1 MLSMAVVILGA
12 HAASQCTL
20 SKVVKNRDLLGKDL
34 QQKGNITLDDC
45 ASLCCDTS
53 ECKAYVYVST
63 GAPNWGNCIPGLSCC
78 YLKETDTGDDK
89 EDSRHSFGL
98 VSRSESTTAAPS
110 TPAPSTAAPSPAA
123 PVGPGTRIVWTGVVG
138 DEQWTTANN
147 WYPAQVPGKGDTVV
161 IDDADR
167 KNAVVVLTRDTAVK
181 ALQMG
186 QNVATSAKLRLLAA
200 LEVSG
205 SVSVSYNGEIEIN
218 SGKAALSTPK
228 AVVQGKLSFL
238 SGLLQGDYN
247 IPGSADFGGKAAQG
261 SKLFRSATVQ
271 HTGKGNVLAGGSWQF
286 AKGSKMTTT
295 AGVEAS
301 GSTFQ
306 LIIATNDTSTG
317 NGFVSPG
324 FNWTQ

>member
-1 MLSMAVVILGA
+1 
-12 HAASQCTL
+12 
-20 SKVVKNRDLLGKDL
+20 
-34 QQKGNITLDDC
+34 
-45 ASLCCDTS
+45 
-53 ECKAYVYVST
+53 
-63 GAPNWGNCIPGLSCC
+63 
-78 YLKETDTGDDK
+78 
-89 EDSRHSFGL
+89 
-98 VSRSESTTAAPS
+98 
-110 TPAPSTAAPSPAA
+110 
-123 PVGPGTRIVWTGVVG
+123 VVG
-138 DEQWTTANN
+138 DQQWTTANN

-181 ALQMG
+181 ALQIG
-186 QNVATSAKLRLLAA
+186 QKVATSAKLRLLAA

-218 SGKAALSTPK
+218 SGVAALSTPK

-247 IPGSADFGGKAAQG
+247 IAGSADFGGKAAQG
-261 SKLFRSATVQ
+261 SKLFQSATVQ

-317 NGFVSPG
+317 NGLVSPG